1 MLTEKQKIFC
11 HEYTVDF
18 NGSAAA
24 IRAGYTKSRARITAS
39 RLLDMPLVQQ
49 EINQLIGQRKEKIED
64 DAVKVVDELK
74 LIAYS
79 KTTDYVKVKDITV
92 GKGNTRKKVRVAYIE
107 LTSDIDESKQKAI
120 AEIKQTKD
128 GISLKSHDKVKAL
141 ELLGK
146 HYGIF
151 ERDNSQKKPEIS
163 LESLPV
169 KFS

>member
-24 IRAGYTKSRARITAS
+24 ARAGYTKSRARITAS
-39 RLLDMPLVQQ
+39 RLLDMPLVQA
-49 EINQLIGQRKEKIED
+49 EIKTLINQRKEQIED

-74 LIAYS
+74 VIAYA
-79 KTTDYVKVKDITV
+79 KTTDYVKVKDIIV
-92 GKGNTRKKVRVAYIE
+92 GKGKTRKKVRVAYIE

-120 AEIKQTKD
+120 AEIKQTRD
-128 GISLKSHDKVKAL
+128 GISLKAHDKVKSL
-141 ELLGK
+141 ELLGR

-151 ERDNSQKKPEIS
+151 EKDNKQSKPEIS
-163 LESLPV
+163 LNDLPV